1 MEMNMSLSPNRTLGD
16 DAVTLIHPKLPDQPI
31 LVAKVSQAA
40 WEESGWKVAPK
51 ADQVN
56 PDAAAAAPKE
66 K

>member
-1 MEMNMSLSPNRTLGD
+1 MDVAGRSDTLFSD

-56 PDAAAAAPKE
+56 PDAAAAATKE